1 MLDRWTMAPWMR
13 RRLARHVRRGT
24 SNRMIA
30 CLINPAPGSVSE
42 SVAPAAQRAE
52 ITVEY
57 DLSNVIL
64 FRALAA
70 NRAGAGRA
78 AR

>member
-1 MLDRWTMAPWMR
+1 MLERWTMAPWMR
-13 RRLARHVRRGT
+13 RRVARHVQRGT
-24 SNRMIA
+24 SDRMIA
-30 CLINPAPGSVSE
+30 CLINPAPAPLPD
-42 SVAPAAQRAE
+42 SVAPTANSAE
-52 ITVEY
+52 ITVQY

-70 NRAGAGRA
+70 NRVGGGRD

>member
-1 MLDRWTMAPWMR
+1 MLEKWTMAPWMR
-13 RRLARHVRRGT
+13 RRLARHVQRGT
-24 SNRMIA
+24 SDRVIA
-30 CLINPAPGSVSE
+30 CLINPAPAPLPD
-42 SVAPAAQRAE
+42 SVAPPAPSAE
-52 ITVEY
+52 ITIEY

-70 NRAGAGRA
+70 NRTGGGQD